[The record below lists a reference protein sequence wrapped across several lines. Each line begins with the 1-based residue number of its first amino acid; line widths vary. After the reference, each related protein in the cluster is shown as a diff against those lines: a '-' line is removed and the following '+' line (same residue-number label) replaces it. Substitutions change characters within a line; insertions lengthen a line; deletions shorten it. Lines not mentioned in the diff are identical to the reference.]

1 MQPRAA
7 DRKSP
12 GQWNECTKQIKG
24 ERLAAIVRSSH
35 SSRLAFLYIY
45 TSYSY
50 IITYYLRVICNCP
63 GWRCSLLRHSSHL
76 YNRSS
81 IDRYQKHEQQIRFFF
96 FRNSRTAALCNSTLV
111 VGGNF
116 RLSSTLSLH
125 IHASLHHAMQYN
137 IFHANIRHNE
147 QWRASIDA
155 IILIFSPFH
164 SLIYSGRGIFFL
176 PLLQEYAAFGSS
188 GANIMKWL
196 LYNSLQSN

>member
-81 IDRYQKHEQQIRFFF
+81 IGRYQKHEQQIRFFF
-96 FRNSRTAALCNSTLV
+96 IRNSRTAALCNSTLV

-137 IFHANIRHNE
+137 IFHATIRHCSLAMTRLH
-147 QWRASIDA
+147 WRYHFNFLALSFTHLFRA
-155 IILIFSPFH
+155 PYFFS
-164 SLIYSGRGIFFL
+164 ST
-176 PLLQEYAAFGSS
+176 SS
-188 GANIMKWL
+188 RVRCVW
-196 LYNSLQSN
+196 Q

>member
-96 FRNSRTAALCNSTLV
+96 EIREQPRCVILL
-111 VGGNF
+111 
-116 RLSSTLSLH
+116 LSSEEISAYRQRFHFTFTLPF
-125 IHASLHHAMQYN
+125 IMQCN
-137 IFHANIRHNE
+137 I
-147 QWRASIDA
+147 
-155 IILIFSPFH
+155 
-164 SLIYSGRGIFFL
+164 IYFMQLFDI
-176 PLLQEYAAFGSS
+176 AH
-188 GANIMKWL
+188 
-196 LYNSLQSN
+196 